1 MSEYD
6 MKGDI
11 NVWKASI
18 TSQQM
23 KESQNVSSFV
33 SNVQTKIT
41 ANQVPTT
48 IENLEKYTISV
59 MKNKTYQ
66 RILKEIEILISY
78 LSDVANKFFPPEA
91 VQSASYLTACTIL
104 DPLDL
109 SKESMQKIIKKMDIS
124 QPTTDHATLICYG
137 KLKPSQ
143 EDVISQTQELIK
155 EVNDDKGL
163 LWAVLMSSE
172 KYKAK
177 IVLLQQINN
186 RQNGNFPNANNMNI
200 LLSFILSSLKQSLPN
215 LIQ

>member
-1 MSEYD
+1 

-18 TSQQM
+18 SSQQR
-23 KESQNVSSFV
+23 KESQNITSFV
-33 SNVQTKIT
+33 SGVQSKIS

-59 MKNKTYQ
+59 MKNKTFT
-66 RILKEIEILISY
+66 RILKEIDILISY
-78 LSDVANKFFPPEA
+78 ISDIANKVFPPDA
-91 VQSASYLTACTIL
+91 VKSANYLTACTIL

-143 EDVISQTQELIK
+143 EDVIALTQELIK
-155 EVNDDKGL
+155 EANDNKGL
-163 LWAVLMSSE
+163 LWAVLMASE

-186 RQNGNFPNANNMNI
+186 RQNGVFPNNDDVSPCQPCMPPPGTF
-200 LLSFILSSLKQSLPN
+200 FIPPN
-215 LIQ
+215 